1 MPNAPSASDRRTAR
15 NAPSSSGPSA
25 SATRGGTGPGEVL
38 IKIRGGS
45 ETYLAWSDEPLP
57 KGANVLVV
65 ESRGARA
72 VDVTPW
78 FDTPG
83 LSTVVPD

>member
-1 MPNAPSASDRRTAR
+1 MSNDDSPVGRIGVLLT
-15 NAPSSSGPSA
+15 G
-25 SATRGGTGPGEVL
+25 TRGEGGPGEVL

-45 ETYLAWSDEPLP
+45 EAFLAFSDEPLP
-57 KGANVLVV
+57 KGATVLVI

-78 FDTPG
+78 TDPLG
-83 LSTVVPD
+83 DL

>member
-1 MPNAPSASDRRTAR
+1 MSTDDSPVGRVGTLLV
-15 NAPSSSGPSA
+15 G
-25 SATRGGTGPGEVL
+25 TRGGQGPGEVL

-45 ETYLAWSDEPLP
+45 EAFLAFSDEPLP
-57 KGANVLVV
+57 KGSTVLVV

-78 FDTPG
+78 TDPFGD
-83 LSTVVPD
+83 L

>member
-1 MPNAPSASDRRTAR
+1 MSTDDSPVGRVGTLLV
-15 NAPSSSGPSA
+15 G
-25 SATRGGTGPGEVL
+25 TRGDQGPGEVL

-45 ETYLAWSDEPLP
+45 EAFLAFSDEPLP
-57 KGANVLVV
+57 KGSTVLIV

-78 FDTPG
+78 TDPFGD
-83 LSTVVPD
+83 L

>member
-1 MPNAPSASDRRTAR
+1 MSTDDSPVGRVGTLLV
-15 NAPSSSGPSA
+15 G
-25 SATRGGTGPGEVL
+25 TRGAGGPGEVL

-45 ETYLAWSDEPLP
+45 EAFLAFSDEPLP
-57 KGANVLVV
+57 KGATVLVV

-78 FDTPG
+78 TDPFG
-83 LSTVVPD
+83 AL

>member
-1 MPNAPSASDRRTAR
+1 MSDSDSPVGRT
-15 NAPSSSGPSA
+15 GKLLVG
-25 SATRGGTGPGEVL
+25 TRGTGGPGEVL

-45 ETYLAWSDEPLP
+45 EAFLAFSDEPLP
-57 KGANVLVV
+57 KGATVLVI

-78 FDTPG
+78 TDPLG
-83 LSTVVPD
+83 DL